1 MIIGNKFNG
10 YSADN
15 RRLYHLGGGG
25 GGGQTTS
32 TSNTSNIP
40 EYARPYVETMMG
52 ATQRQLFQGNE
63 TGDGGF
69 NITGFQPYKAYGGT
83 YNQQGNQTS
92 YDPSKS
98 VAGFQ
103 PMQEQ
108 AQRGIAGMQLPGEY
122 GRASQQAAYAG
133 MGGMDVAGQANTQGF
148 QNQVGGYMNPYMNQ
162 VLAPQLDEMR
172 RQYGITGQQ
181 QSSQATQAG
190 AYGGSRD
197 AIMAAE
203 NNRNLGMAQNQAIGQ
218 AYDRSFGAAQQ
229 QYNQNLQN
237 QLAGY
242 GMVGQSANQL
252 AGIGNQ
258 MLTGQQGIY
267 NMQNTAGAQQQALE
281 QRKIDQ
287 AVSDYANA
295 QQYPLMQLGTMSN
308 MLRGLPMQA
317 STTNQYAAAPNALT
331 QGIGAA
337 GAGASLYNAMRPPG
351 GAAGG
356 LPSEFKY
363 AKGGITSVPQYN
375 VGGEIESQLES
386 MDIQGLMKQAQESS
400 SPTVRAM
407 AKRILREKQMEQ
419 SAGQA
424 PQGMAGQAPQDMAG
438 QVPQGMAGGGIIAFA
453 PGGITGANEG
463 DVGEEEARIG
473 MQERLARPPITGEG
487 IMGVAPAAAPP
498 VNTAPTDIVMNA
510 QNALK
515 TQQDLANKPIADIM
529 AERQALRQSM
539 GVGENVAREQY
550 RNEQMAERANLKDEA
565 ERQRSMRLA
574 QFFASWGS
582 TPGSTLVAGMTAL
595 QKSIPGMIDDAK
607 DAKKAKRD
615 ADKIIFDLDNAD
627 RLEKIG
633 RIDEATALKEKAA
646 DNAQKLNQNLLQYQ
660 TSIEGDKSRSE
671 SARASDASRAAS
683 AENVANIQAQSQK
696 TTAQITADRMAAS
709 AKDTA
714 ARGDR
719 KLDENERANLQRNVL
734 VAERALS
741 DTERAIAAEKDKDF
755 AYKAA
760 VTTASRTQGVTPRAR
775 EAARAE
781 IATKDAAW
789 NTRITRARED
799 ADLLKSQMREVNAR
813 LSATP
818 TPSAGAESVKVG
830 DKTYARPAG
839 MTDAQWSDYKKSQG
853 VK

>member
-1 MIIGNKFNG
+1 MIIGNKYSG

-15 RRLYHLGGGG
+15 RRLYHMGGG

-40 EYARPYVETMMG
+40 EYARPYVESMMG

-83 YNQQGNQTS
+83 YDQQGNQTS
-92 YDPSKS
+92 YDPGKS

-148 QNQVGGYMNPYMNQ
+148 QNQVGGYMNPYMQQ
-162 VLAPQLDEMR
+162 VLNPQLDELR

-267 NMQNTAGAQQQALE
+267 NMQNAAGVQQQALE

-317 STTNQYAAAPNALT
+317 STTNQYAAAPSALT

-363 AKGGITSVPQYN
+363 AKGGIASVPQYN

-386 MDIQGLMKQAQESS
+386 MDIPGLMKQAQESS

-424 PQGMAGQAPQDMAG
+424 PQGMAG
-438 QVPQGMAGGGIIAFA
+438 GGIIAFA

-463 DVGEEEARIG
+463 DAGEEEARIG
-473 MQERLARPPITGEG
+473 MQERLAQPPVG
-487 IMGVAPAAAPP
+487 IMGVAPTPAAPAAAPP
-498 VNTAPTDIVMNA
+498 VSTAPTDILPNI
-510 QNALK
+510 QNAYK
-515 TQQDLANKPIADIM
+515 AQQDIANKPLNDLITED
-529 AERQALRQSM
+529 RALRKSM
-539 GVGENVAREQY
+539 GVDKSEGRQQY
-550 RNEQMAERANLKDEA
+550 MNEQMAERANLKDEA
-565 ERQRSMRLA
+565 ERQKNMRLA

-582 TPGSTLVAGMTAL
+582 TPGSTLVAGMDAL
-595 QKSIPGMIDDAK
+595 KKAIPGMIDDAK
-607 DAKKAKRD
+607 DAKKARRE
-615 ADKIIFDLDNAD
+615 ADKIIFELREAE
-627 RLEKIG
+627 RLEELG
-633 RIDEATALKEKAA
+633 YVDRATAKKEKAA
-646 DNAQKLNQNLLQYQ
+646 EHAQKYNQSLLQYQ
-660 TSIEGDKSRSE
+660 TSMEGDK
-671 SARASDASRAAS
+671 SRAAS
-683 AENVANIQAQSQK
+683 AEKVANIQALSQK
-696 TTAQITADRMAAS
+696 TTAQITSDRMARS
-709 AKDTA
+709 ARESEE
-714 ARGDR
+714 RGNR
-719 KLDENERANLQRNVL
+719 RLDENERTNLQRSVQA
-734 VAERALS
+734 AERALA
-741 DTERAIAAEKDKDF
+741 DTEKTIAAEKDKDF

-760 VTTASRTQGVTPRAR
+760 KTRATQTRGVTPKDK
-775 EAARAE
+775 AAAQAE
-781 IATKDAAW
+781 VDAKDAVW

-799 ADLLKSQMREVNAR
+799 ADLLKSQMREVNTR
-813 LSATP
+813 LGVGSAS
-818 TPSAGAESVKVG
+818 PSPANAESVKVG
-830 DKTYARPAG
+830 DKTYSRPAG

>member
-1 MIIGNKFNG
+1 MIIGNKFSG

-15 RRLYHLGGGG
+15 RRLYHMGGG

-63 TGDGGF
+63 TEDGGF

-83 YNQQGNQTS
+83 YDQQGNQTS
-92 YDPSKS
+92 YDPGKS

-242 GMVGQSANQL
+242 GMMGQSANQL

-337 GAGASLYNAMRPPG
+337 GTAASLYNATKAEG
-351 GAAGG
+351 GIIKSMA
-356 LPSEFKY
+356 S
-363 AKGGITSVPQYN
+363 GGITSIPRYD
-375 VGGEIESQLES
+375 VGGEVESQLES
-386 MDIQGLMKQAQESS
+386 MNVEGLTKQAQESS

-407 AKRILREKQMEQ
+407 AKRILRERQMEQ
-419 SAGQA
+419 GAGQA
-424 PQGMAGQAPQDMAG
+424 
-438 QVPQGMAGGGIIAFA
+438 PQGMAGGGIIAFA
-453 PGGITGANEG
+453 PGGITGANE
-463 DVGEEEARIG
+463 DDAGEEEARVG
-473 MQERLARPPITGEG
+473 MQERLAQPPVG
-487 IMGVAPAAAPP
+487 IMGVASTPAPAAAPP
-498 VNTAPTDIVMNA
+498 VSTDPSGIISNA
-510 QNALK
+510 QNAFK
-515 TQQDLANKPIADIM
+515 AQQDIANKPVADIM
-529 AERQALRQSM
+529 AERQALRESM
-539 GVGENVAREQY
+539 GVGKDTAREAY

-582 TPGSTLVAGMTAL
+582 TPGSTLAAGMIAL
-595 QKSIPGMIDDAK
+595 QKSIPGVIDDAK

-627 RLEKIG
+627 RLEKMG

-660 TSIEGDKSRSE
+660 TSIEGDKSRAE
-671 SARASDASRAAS
+671 SARASDLSRSTS

-696 TTAQITADRMAAS
+696 TTAQITSDRMARSTKESQDNAN
-709 AKDTA
+709 
-714 ARGDR
+714 R
-719 KLDENERANLQRNVL
+719 KLDENERANLQRNVQ

-741 DTERAIAAEKDKDF
+741 DTEKTVAAEKDKDF

-760 VTTASRTQGVTPRAR
+760 RTRVSQTRGVTPAER

-781 IATKDAAW
+781 VTAKDAAW
-789 NTRITRARED
+789 NTRIARARED
-799 ADLLKSQMREVNAR
+799 ADLLKSQMREVNTR
-813 LSATP
+813 LGIGGKKTGGSDGAP
-818 TPSAGAESVKVG
+818 PPASAESVRVG
-830 DKTYARPAG
+830 DKTYSRPAS

-853 VK
+853 VKE

>member
-1 MIIGNKFNG
+1 MIIGNKFSG

-25 GGGQTTS
+25 GGQTTS
-32 TSNTSNIP
+32 TTNTSNIP
-40 EYARPYVETMMG
+40 EYARPYVESMMG

-63 TGDGGF
+63 TEDGGF

-83 YNQQGNQTS
+83 YDQQGNQTS
-92 YDPSKS
+92 YDPGKS

-203 NNRNLGMAQNQAIGQ
+203 NNRNLGTAQNQAIGQ

-242 GMVGQSANQL
+242 GMMGQSAGQL
-252 AGIGNQ
+252 ASIGNQ
-258 MLTGQQGIY
+258 ALTGQQGIY
-267 NMQNTAGAQQQALE
+267 NMQNAAGAQQQALE

-287 AVSDYANA
+287 SVSDYANA

-337 GAGASLYNAMRPPG
+337 GAGASLYNAMKAEG
-351 GAAGG
+351 GIIKSMA
-356 LPSEFKY
+356 S
-363 AKGGITSVPQYN
+363 GGITSVPQYN

-424 PQGMAGQAPQDMAG
+424 PQDMAG
-438 QVPQGMAGGGIIAFA
+438 QVPQGMAGGGIIAFT

-498 VNTAPTDIVMNA
+498 VNTAPTDIVMNV

-671 SARASDASRAAS
+671 SARASDLSRSTS
-683 AENVANIQAQSQK
+683 AETVANIQAESQK

-709 AKDTA
+709 AKDAA

-719 KLDENERANLQRNVL
+719 KLDENERANLQRSVL

-741 DTERAIAAEKDKDF
+741 DTEKAIAAEKEKDF

-760 VTTASRTQGVTPRAR
+760 LTRATQTRGVTPKDRA
-775 EAARAE
+775 AAQA
-781 IATKDAAW
+781 IVNDKDAAW

-799 ADLLKSQMREVNAR
+799 ADFLKDQMREVNTR
-813 LSATP
+813 LGIGGKKPDNSGAGGAATNRAP
-818 TPSAGAESVKVG
+818 LESFQ
-830 DKTYARPAG
+830 R
-839 MTDAQWSDYKKSQG
+839 
-853 VK
+853 